1 VGLVGVV
8 GGLSVD
14 HIVQAHGEAHFDCL
28 GGPGLYASLGASL
41 VDGANVRLACWLPE
55 DPTTFGHLLDEA
67 SVDLSHCASSGAPA
81 GNCASSTPHVPRLW
95 ILYSPDGRRIVPTA
109 AGSVEIAGADELDED
124 DFEAGPDFFD
134 GLDAL
139 LACAPRHRVR
149 HVSVR
154 TACGIDPEQREVR
167 RRGWSYWRE
176 VAAGTDLLL
185 PSRMQLLLLDDDPIR
200 AAESLHKSLGVAI
213 VARLDRDGALVIEAD
228 GSRWR
233 IHDSRVRVVD
243 PTGAGDTMAGAT
255 MAGRAIGYGVAESAA
270 LGVSAARL
278 VLSGPGAAG
287 LVAHPEPIST
297 PLPGVE
303 IVKD

>member
-1 VGLVGVV
+1 VGLVGVL

-14 HIVQAHGEAHFDCL
+14 HIVQAHGEAHFDCP

-41 VDGANVRLACWLPE
+41 VDGASVRLACRLPE
-55 DPTTFGHLLDEA
+55 DPITFGHILHEA
-67 SVDLSHCASSGAPA
+67 SVDLS
-81 GNCASSTPHVPRLW
+81 NCVGTPQVPRLW

-109 AGSVEIAGADELDED
+109 RSTGSIEIVGVDELDED
-124 DFEAGPDFFD
+124 DFEAGPGFFD

-139 LACAPRHRVR
+139 LACAPRHRVAN
-149 HVSVR
+149 VSAR

-176 VAAGTDLLL
+176 VGIGVDLLL

-200 AAESLHKSLGVAI
+200 AAESLHESLGVAV

-278 VLSGPGAAG
+278 VLGGPGPAG
-287 LVAHPEPIST
+287 LVAHPELISA

>member
-1 VGLVGVV
+1 
-8 GGLSVD
+8 VD
-14 HIVQAHGEAHFDCL
+14 HIVQAYGEAHFDCL

-41 VDGANVRLACWLPE
+41 VDGASVRLACRLPE
-55 DPTTFGHLLDEA
+55 DPMTFGHLLDEA
-67 SVDLSHCASSGAPA
+67 AVDLS
-81 GNCASSTPHVPRLW
+81 NCASTPHVPRLW

-109 AGSVEIAGADELDED
+109 AGSVEIAGPDEEDED
-124 DFEAGPDFFD
+124 DFEAGTAFFD

-139 LACAPRHRVR
+139 LACAPRHRVPN
-149 HVSVR
+149 VSAR

-167 RRGWSYWRE
+167 RRGWSYWQE
-176 VAAGTDLLL
+176 IAAGTDLLL

-200 AAESLHKSLGVAI
+200 AAESLHKSLGVAV

-233 IHDSRVRVVD
+233 IHDSCVRVVD

-278 VLSGPGAAG
+278 VLSGPGPAG
-287 LVAHPEPIST
+287 LLAHPQPISA

-303 IVKD
+303 MVKD